1 MKTSILKR
9 LHFLFLS
16 IFLLILVLSSC
27 NTSPSTQQIMDDM
40 PALFNS
46 NDLANAS
53 EVKHNLVLDDLTLG
67 KDSYEE
73 FEDQV
78 LRWTR
83 VI

>member
-40 PALFNS
+40 PAL
-46 NDLANAS
+46 
-53 EVKHNLVLDDLTLG
+53 LVVLQETLP
-67 KDSYEE
+67 KYPLE
-73 FEDQV
+73 
-78 LRWTR
+78 
-83 VI
+83 